1 MKKIKTSAV
10 LIASIISLTAI
21 AQTDTV
27 ALSDV
32 KITTNRLQNTTRT
45 INQSTATLTRADL
58 KKLSGSTAAD
68 WLGTVT
74 GIDIRQRGPLGVQ
87 TDMGI
92 RGGSSDQSLMLING
106 LKLSDPQT
114 GHHQFNLPLTSDAI
128 QKIDVTKTSA
138 SRMYGINALTGAVN
152 FITKVPDSNQV
163 YLSEFVGDFGLYSAQ
178 IGAAMHAKNVGTHV
192 AYSRSVSSG
201 YTNNTDFKIDNL
213 FYQTSVKG
221 KKSDFTVFGG
231 YTNRRFGAR
240 GFYVVNSNEYE
251 SIQTTFAGTSYQ
263 TKIGRLVLKAQGYY
277 RYNQDHY
284 VYIRSNPAI
293 YQNRHFSHTA
303 GAELHA
309 TYVSKLGETG
319 VGFDARYEE
328 LNSNNLGKR
337 QRDILGAFIEHR
349 VKLMR
354 KKLTITPGM
363 YANNIADN
371 FSFFPGIDAGYT
383 INKYFML
390 FAGSSKAM
398 RLPTYTDLYYRGP
411 SNIGN
416 ANLKPEEAISTE
428 GGVKF
433 WGKNLFAS
441 IAAFNRTSTNLID
454 WAKNGSSTT
463 WQPLNVNHVTFNGI
477 ETNIQAS
484 FKNILQQI
492 RVGYTYI
499 NANIYQSENYLSRY
513 ALSNIR
519 HHATGVVNLSY
530 HKNIT
535 HSITVRHVNRE
546 LLADYTLFDSKL
558 TYQLKPFNFY
568 VDVSNIFNKKYTEAG
583 YATMPGRWFKIG
595 FDYKLQ

>member
-1 MKKIKTSAV
+1 V
-10 LIASIISLTAI
+10 
-21 AQTDTV
+21 
-27 ALSDV
+27 
-32 KITTNRLQNTTRT
+32 
-45 INQSTATLTRADL
+45 
-58 KKLSGSTAAD
+58 
-68 WLGTVT
+68 
-74 GIDIRQRGPLGVQ
+74 
-87 TDMGI
+87 
-92 RGGSSDQSLMLING
+92 LING

-128 QKIDVTKTSA
+128 QQIDINKTSA
-138 SRMYGINALTGAVN
+138 SRLYGINALTGAVN
-152 FITKVPDSNQV
+152 FITKVPDSNQI
-163 YLSEFVGDFGLYSAQ
+163 YFGSFEGSYGLYGIQ
-178 IGAAMHAKNVGTHV
+178 TGAAIHVKNVGTHL
-192 AYSRSVSSG
+192 AYSRSVSNG
-201 YTNNTDFKIDNL
+201 YTNNTDFNINNL

-221 KKSDFTVFGG
+221 KKSDFTIFGG
-231 YTNRRFGAR
+231 YTDRRFGAR
-240 GFYVVNSNEYE
+240 GFYVPNSTEFE
-251 SIQTTFAGTSYQ
+251 SIQTAFGGTSYQ
-263 TKIGRLVLKAQGYY
+263 LKIGQLTLKAQGYY

-284 VYIRSNPAI
+284 IYIRSNPSI

-309 TYVSKLGETG
+309 TYTSVLGETG
-319 VGFDARYEE
+319 IGFDARHEE
-328 LNSNNLGKR
+328 LNSNNLGQR
-337 QRDILGAFIEHR
+337 QRDILGAFVEHR
-349 VKLMR
+349 MKLMH
-354 KKLTITPGM
+354 KKLTITPGL
-363 YANNIADN
+363 YTNKIGDN

-383 INKYFML
+383 VNKYFML

-433 WGKNLFAS
+433 WDKNLFAS

-463 WQPLNVNHVTFNGI
+463 WQPLNVNHVTFNGV

-484 FKNILQQI
+484 FKTILQQI

-499 NANIYQSENYLSRY
+499 NANINQTENYLSRY

-519 HHATGVVNLSY
+519 HHVTAVVNLKY

-558 TYQLKPFNFY
+558 AYKFDAFNFY
-568 VDVSNIFNKKYTEAG
+568 VDLSNIFNAKYTEAG
-583 YATMPGRWFKIG
+583 YVTMPGRWLKIG

>member
-1 MKKIKTSAV
+1 M
-10 LIASIISLTAI
+10 SLTAI

-32 KITTNRLQNTTRT
+32 KITTNRLQNTART
-45 INQSTATLTRADL
+45 INQSTTTLTRADL
-58 KKLSGSTAAD
+58 KRLSGSTAAD

-74 GIDIRQRGPLGVQ
+74 GVDIRQRGPLGVQ
-87 TDMGI
+87 TDLGI
-92 RGGSSDQSLMLING
+92 RGGSSDQSLVLING

-128 QKIDVTKTSA
+128 QQIDITKTSA
-138 SRMYGINALTGAVN
+138 SRLYGINALTGAVN
-152 FITKVPDSNQV
+152 FITKVPDSNQF
-163 YLSEFVGDFGLYSAQ
+163 YLNGFGGDFGLYGIQ
-178 IGAAMHAKNVGTHV
+178 TGAAMHVKNVGTHV
-192 AYSRSVSSG
+192 AYSRSESDG
-201 YTNNTDFKIDNL
+201 YTKNTDFNINNL
-213 FYQTSVKG
+213 FYQTSVKS
-221 KKSDFTVFGG
+221 KKSDFTILGG
-231 YTNRRFGAR
+231 YTDRKFGAR
-240 GFYVVNSNEYE
+240 GFYVQNSKEYE
-251 SIQTTFAGTSYQ
+251 SIQTTFGGTSYQ
-263 TKIGRLVLKAQGYY
+263 LKIGQLTLKAQGYY

-284 VYIRSNPAI
+284 IFKRDTPNY
-293 YQNRHFSHTA
+293 YQNHHFSHTA

-309 TYVSKLGETG
+309 TYTSVLGETG
-319 VGFDARYEE
+319 IGFDVRHEE
-328 LNSNNLGKR
+328 LNSNNLGQR
-337 QRDILGAFIEHR
+337 QRDILGAFVEHR
-349 VKLMR
+349 LKLMH
-354 KKLTITPGM
+354 KKLTITPGL
-363 YANNIADN
+363 YTNKIGDN
-371 FSFFPGIDAGYT
+371 FSYFPGIDAGYT
-383 INKYFML
+383 INKNFML

-416 ANLKPEEAISTE
+416 PNLKPEEAVSTE

-441 IAAFNRTSTNLID
+441 VAAFNRTSTNLID
-454 WAKNGSSTT
+454 WARNGSSTT
-463 WQPLNVNHVTFNGI
+463 WQPLNVNHVTFNGV

-484 FKNILQQI
+484 FKTILEQI

-499 NANIYQSENYLSRY
+499 NANINQTENYLSRY

-519 HHATGVVNLSY
+519 HHVTGVVNLKY

-558 TYQLKPFNFY
+558 AYKLSAFNFY
-568 VDVSNIFNKKYTEAG
+568 VDLSNIFNAKYTEAG
-583 YATMPGRWFKIG
+583 YVTMPGRWLKIG